1 MPLLI
6 EQLAEFVTATKPSAL
21 PPDVLDRAALSV
33 LDTLAASVAGVAT
46 ENAAT
51 MALAAGRLFGAG
63 TSPVWFTGNRLSPGG
78 AIIANCAAASA
89 LDIDDG
95 HRGAAGHPG
104 AAIIPAV
111 LTVAGRHSWDGH
123 RLLTA
128 IVLGYDV
135 ALRVAEA
142 RNHTPDISF
151 ASGRWCGF
159 GVATA
164 LGWLYGLD
172 RTAIAHALAIAGAEA
187 PQSLP
192 QGASR
197 NMGTVK
203 GSSPWAAS
211 AATMAVERAQAGAT
225 GPLDLLDVAPGYDRG
240 KITDDLGGRWRISET
255 YLKPYGACR
264 YIHPAID
271 AVLAMGCGRDRN
283 AASLDEVTVEIF
295 PEAGKI
301 TNDRAPR
308 TLEAAQFSIPF
319 CVALAA
325 LRGRAA
331 LRPLRSASLADAEVL
346 AVAQRVVLHFSQEFA
361 GQFPARTPARVRVRR
376 GTSEETVTVLCPHG
390 DVGNPLNRSDIEAKL
405 IDLACGILP
414 SEHLEALV
422 HATNGLVTGSAQPL
436 LCLLASAG
444 RAVPDRAA

>member
-33 LDTLAASVAGVAT
+33 LDTLAAAVAGAAT
-46 ENAAT
+46 ENAAA

-63 TSPVWFTGNRLSPGG
+63 TSPVWFTGNRLSHGG

-111 LTVAGRHSWDGH
+111 LTVAGRHSWDGQ

-135 ALRVAEA
+135 ALRIAGA

-159 GVATA
+159 GVAAA

-172 RTAIAHALAIAGAEA
+172 RTAMAHALAIAGADA

-192 QGASR
+192 QGA
-197 NMGTVK
+197 
-203 GSSPWAAS
+203 
-211 AATMAVERAQAGAT
+211 
-225 GPLDLLDVAPGYDRG
+225 
-240 KITDDLGGRWRISET
+240 
-255 YLKPYGACR
+255 
-264 YIHPAID
+264 
-271 AVLAMGCGRDRN
+271 
-283 AASLDEVTVEIF
+283 
-295 PEAGKI
+295 
-301 TNDRAPR
+301 
-308 TLEAAQFSIPF
+308 
-319 CVALAA
+319 
-325 LRGRAA
+325 
-331 LRPLRSASLADAEVL
+331 
-346 AVAQRVVLHFSQEFA
+346 
-361 GQFPARTPARVRVRR
+361 
-376 GTSEETVTVLCPHG
+376 
-390 DVGNPLNRSDIEAKL
+390 
-405 IDLACGILP
+405 
-414 SEHLEALV
+414 
-422 HATNGLVTGSAQPL
+422 
-436 LCLLASAG
+436 
-444 RAVPDRAA
+444 